1 MLGPERGSGTGVRTA
16 RVKLMW
22 LSLWLLCCGLFEEQ
36 HADPRTGGAQRYM
49 CECVYDIV

>member
-36 HADPRTGGAQRYM
+36 HADPRTGGLKGT
-49 CECVYDIV
+49 CVNVCMI